1 MFVPTSVPVAL
12 LMSIGAVIG
21 WSAQAHCVVNLDMT
35 PGVYHFDFIIWR
47 TLWCFV
53 LMLLFGMRWCP
64 PNNDDSFENIRN
76 LFFAPVDFMEMLKCR
91 RKNYGHISLE

>member
-21 WSAQAHCVVNLDMT
+21 WSAQANCLVNLDMT

-91 RKNYGHISLE
+91 RKNFGHISLE